1 METFNLLRNIFS
13 SRRKTDFI
21 QNVSATLLLSSFQ
34 IFVWK
39 YFQCWSENPRK
50 WCGCDYRNCPVLLIW
65 WIFDIFNEIKPL
77 NVCLLG
83 ITFSAVG
90 SGLLW
95 TLTATKNTKSCQK
108 VTFLQPVTGW
118 PSLEILNSLQS
129 MSRHCRPIYNIR
141 LQDSSLYIMFSLK
154 LLTQFNIEYY
164 VQCTLNK
171 DLTWTPSV
179 FSIYLVNF
187 QFVLKFLAAIFDS
200 INWFSEH
207 LDIINNIEIL
217 NGSENRPFIS
227 DLLICLISCN
237 FLWKYLEVWQF
248 YCR

>member
-1 METFNLLRNIFS
+1 MWMWLQKLSCPPNMMNL
-13 SRRKTDFI
+13 
-21 QNVSATLLLSSFQ
+21 
-34 IFVWK
+34 W
-39 YFQCWSENPRK
+39 YFQRDKTIKCLSARNYLFCCW
-50 WCGCDYRNCPVLLIW
+50 
-65 WIFDIFNEIKPL
+65 
-77 NVCLLG
+77 
-83 ITFSAVG
+83 
-90 SGLLW
+90 LW
-95 TLTATKNTKSCQK
+95 TPLDTDSYKEYQK
-108 VTFLQPVTGW
+108 LPESYFFTTCDWLTGW
-118 PSLEILNSLQS
+118 PSLEILNSLKS